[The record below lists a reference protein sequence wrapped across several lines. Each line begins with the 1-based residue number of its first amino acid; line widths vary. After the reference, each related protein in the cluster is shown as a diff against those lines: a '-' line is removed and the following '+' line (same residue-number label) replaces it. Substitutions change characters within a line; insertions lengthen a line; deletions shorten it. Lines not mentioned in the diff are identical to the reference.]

1 MCKNGVQL
9 CARNRLSLLYAW
21 KSAISRLSSCN
32 VASMAVLSVGSSSPH
47 FGGRVADLDFIVTCS
62 VFTPSRLISAS
73 LSDMSSSRSTNRCR
87 ANNATG
93 GEGSHDRASNLSIHQ
108 ASFTGRLE
116 NWGTAGRRCSG
127 ITGASGSGG
136 RCACGAVC
144 CSSSGRLSQGR
155 RGCSRIG

>member
-116 NWGTAGRRCSG
+116 NWEGDAVALLVPVGVAVDVRVT
-127 ITGASGSGG
+127 
-136 RCACGAVC
+136 ACGAVC
-144 CSSSGRLSQGR
+144 RSSSGRWSQGR